1 MIWNDHVYIYI
12 YIIYYIYI
20 LYIIC
25 KELALFPASPK
36 YNGRISTLKTNPAR
50 RTIQRHLQLG
60 APVEPKYF
68 SARDTS
74 SEGLTGCHFGSTF
87 HVIICTYIYII
98 IYISYYKLLVLSCH
112 VLFLGFLWIFIL
124 GEKSKQKPV
133 VSARHPMLDTLPAT
147 MSVIDCS
154 TSGPCWNFGTFIC
167 QHKD

>member
-1 MIWNDHVYIYI
+1 MLYSQHHPNIMDAFRPWKPTQPGALFSGIFSLAPQLSRNISVRETRAARGSQVVTLDQLSMLSYVHIYI
-12 YIIYYIYI
+12 YIIIY
-20 LYIIC
+20 
-25 KELALFPASPK
+25 
-36 YNGRISTLKTNPAR
+36 
-50 RTIQRHLQLG
+50 
-60 APVEPKYF
+60 
-68 SARDTS
+68 
-74 SEGLTGCHFGSTF
+74 
-87 HVIICTYIYII
+87 